1 MDKCASLLRLSGF
14 VTSGALSIKLH
25 SDKHIFITKR
35 LRDRKIS
42 NFTWLNPGGGILYL
56 YEHSCKVCENTDA
69 ILVNCALTVY
79 YQMPSKYSRRRKK
92 FGAFLMIK
100 FPAASAL
107 ISLFP
112 VGKSY
117 STLA

>member
-42 NFTWLNPGGGILYL
+42 NFTWLNPGGEGF
-56 YEHSCKVCENTDA
+56 STCMNTHA
-69 ILVNCALTVY
+69 KCVKI
-79 YQMPSKYSRRRKK
+79 QMQ
-92 FGAFLMIK
+92 FW
-100 FPAASAL
+100 
-107 ISLFP
+107 
-112 VGKSY
+112 
-117 STLA
+117 